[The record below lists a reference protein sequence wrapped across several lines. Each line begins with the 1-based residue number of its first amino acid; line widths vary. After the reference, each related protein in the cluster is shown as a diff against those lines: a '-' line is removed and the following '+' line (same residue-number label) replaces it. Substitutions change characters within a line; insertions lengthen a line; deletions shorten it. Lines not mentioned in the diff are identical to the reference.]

1 MSTFGWIFWYAS
13 ANDCICGMFPQAH
26 QSRWIGF
33 PSLTRV
39 FGSYFRLTPAIGSPL
54 VAEVSFTPSPS
65 EDLLEHADSI
75 RAPATRTTASLRA
88 VFIET
93 SAGIKSS
100 PPQLLLKGRDTQ
112 AQVMP

>member
-1 MSTFGWIFWYAS
+1 MSTLGWTFLYAS
-13 ANDCICGMFPQAH
+13 ANACICGRLPQAH

-54 VAEVSFTPSPS
+54 VAEVSFTPSPA
-65 EDLLEHADSI
+65 EDLLEHADSS
-75 RAPATRTTASLRA
+75 RTPAVRTIVSLRA

-100 PPQLLLKGRDTQ
+100 SPQLLLKG
-112 AQVMP
+112 